1 MKVGDV
7 YVSPRNRRF
16 KVLRILDVP
25 EPGSRA
31 DVVLW
36 AEAWGQEV
44 LAYSWNM
51 TEENDWRLLPS

>member
-16 KVLRILDVP
+16 KVLRILEAP
-25 EPGSRA
+25 EPGSP

-36 AEAWGQEV
+36 AEAWGQEA

-51 TEENDWRLLPS
+51 TEENGWRLLPN